1 MTKSLSWKPW
11 YIVVMLTLFM
21 VLAFADR
28 AVLGFAAVSIM
39 RDLKM
44 SPSDFGIAASSTYWL
59 SGLSGIA
66 GGFLINRYP
75 SKWVLTGLAII
86 WALSQLPMLWATTL
100 REVVAARVVLG
111 IGEGP
116 AFAVV
121 LHACFKWFEDKDRA
135 VPASIVSEGAAFGI
149 IFASPVVTY
158 IIVGYGWRAGFAV
171 LSATTLLWTLVW
183 IVTGEEGKVNS
194 RAALPGGVTRVP
206 YLKLL
211 FDRTFLGNT
220 LAGFSVACGITI
232 FMSWLP
238 PYLLKG
244 LGYSATQA
252 GWLTTLP
259 WIASI
264 VLVLAGSYVSQKMLQ
279 RSISS
284 RHARGLALC
293 AALGVGG
300 LSTIGMTYMQPGTM
314 QLLLLSIGFGL
325 PTLVWTLSPAIIGEV
340 TPAAQR
346 GAMLGLF
353 VALANA
359 LAGSLA
365 PYFMGVLVER
375 GATQVLG
382 YASGFVIL
390 GCIQVVFAVIAGIMI
405 KPEASLKKFA
415 ARDLTDTS
423 ISAAPASI

>member
-1 MTKSLSWKPW
+1 MQSNSWKPW
-11 YIVVMLTLFM
+11 YIVFMLTLFM

-28 AVLGFAAVSIM
+28 AVLGFAAVPLM
-39 RDLKM
+39 RDLNL
-44 SPSDFGIAASSTYWL
+44 SPSQFGLAASSTYWL
-59 SGLSGIA
+59 SAIAGIA
-66 GGFLINRYP
+66 GGFIINRYP
-75 SKWVLTGLAII
+75 TKWVLAALAAI
-86 WALSQLPMLWATTL
+86 WAVSQLPMLWATTL
-100 REVVAARVVLG
+100 EEVVAARVVLG

-135 VPASIVSEGAAFGI
+135 VPTSIVSEGAAFGI

-158 IIVGYGWRAGFAV
+158 IIVGYGWRTGFGVLAV
-171 LSATTLLWTLVW
+171 LTLLWTVVW
-183 IVTGEEGKVNS
+183 MITGAEGKVNPAAS
-194 RAALPGGVTRVP
+194 RSDDVARVP
-206 YLKLL
+206 YLRLL
-211 FDRTFLGNT
+211 LDRTFIGNT

-264 VLVLAGSYVSQKMLQ
+264 VLVLLGSYLSQKLMQ
-279 RSISS
+279 RGVSS
-284 RHARGLALC
+284 RFARGLALC
-293 AALGVGG
+293 GALGIGG
-300 LSTIGMTYMQPGTM
+300 LCTLSMTYLQPGAL

-325 PTLVWTLSPAIIGEV
+325 PTLAWTLSPAIIGEV
-340 TPAAQR
+340 TPLAQR
-346 GAMLGLF
+346 GAMLGLY

-359 LAGSLA
+359 FAGSLA

-375 GATQVLG
+375 GATQAQG
-382 YASGFVIL
+382 YATGFVIR
-390 GCIQVVFAVIAGIMI
+390 GCIQIVFAIVAWLLIS
-405 KPEASLKKFA
+405 PEATRAKFA
-415 ARDLTDTS
+415 AAEKS
-423 ISAAPASI
+423 SADIAASPIQA